1 MPVKRVPPD
10 KEFKNLL
17 LGKNSEFIEGDISRT
32 NLRQKKGVIQ
42 DKTTPRERVTTQVVD
57 QRSNIDDLPSNVDSS
72 IAAEHLKN
80 ELLGKLSSQNMSHE
94 SLKSRRLS
102 VTEREGHN
110 EQVIESSKKIT
121 SHSLV
126 NESTSKRFKQN
137 AEELIVPNS
146 GNQLFYKPSVN
157 SLRRLKE

>member
-80 ELLGKLSSQNMSHE
+80 E
-94 SLKSRRLS
+94 
-102 VTEREGHN
+102 
-110 EQVIESSKKIT
+110 
-121 SHSLV
+121 
-126 NESTSKRFKQN
+126 
-137 AEELIVPNS
+137 
-146 GNQLFYKPSVN
+146 
-157 SLRRLKE
+157 